1 VLQWFGTNTD
11 ISERQRAQAELERLL
26 AKEQESAEELAA
38 ANEEIHAQY
47 EETAA
52 QSEELEAQ
60 SEELAAQNEEI
71 LVARDELVVLYEHER
86 ENARLKDALAE
97 VDQTLVSSL
106 ERAEILDRALE
117 NGARALGAERAVL
130 EIREPDGWKVRS
142 VYRLPV
148 ELVGKLL
155 SCGEASIATAME
167 KSGGVLV
174 IEDAD
179 EDPRVNASTVARYGT
194 TAALVL
200 PISYQNRTMGSLQF
214 LYASGPHRFSDAEI
228 DFARN
233 LTVSVAL
240 ALENARLFEQQRS
253 IAAALQQT
261 ILEMPSGVPHMLFS
275 HLYRSATEETVVGGD
290 FYDAFELED
299 GSIAL
304 LIGDVSGHGVNAARI
319 ATMVKASLVAFAHS
333 YNDPNNVLTLVNQLL
348 LRKAVSGFTSLMFA
362 VFDPETGTLTYCSAG
377 HPELL
382 LARSGQVTSLASPR
396 ATPLGVFFD
405 WSCASE
411 SIQLELGDTL
421 LFYTDGVTEARRE
434 GELFGEERLVTAFRG
449 KVSLPL
455 EQLPQALLD
464 EVLAFTGGRLQ
475 DDVAILAVRPLI
487 SISRERN

>member
-1 VLQWFGTNTD
+1 M
-11 ISERQRAQAELERLL
+11 
-26 AKEQESAEELAA
+26 
-38 ANEEIHAQY
+38 AN
-47 EETAA
+47 
-52 QSEELEAQ
+52 
-60 SEELAAQNEEI
+60 
-71 LVARDELVVLYEHER
+71 DELLVLYEHEH

-142 VYRLPV
+142 VYRLPT

-155 SCGEASIATAME
+155 SDGEASIATAME

-174 IEDAD
+174 IEDAA

-214 LYASGPHRFSDAEI
+214 LFASGPHRFSDGEI

-299 GSIAL
+299 GFIAL

-333 YNDPNNVLTLVNQLL
+333 HNDPNDVLTLVNQLL
-348 LRKAVSGFTSLMFA
+348 LRKAVPGFTSLMFA
-362 VFDPETGTLTYCSAG
+362 VFHPETGTLTYCSAG

-382 LARSGQVTSLASPR
+382 LARSGEVTSLASPR
-396 ATPLGVFFD
+396 STPLGVFSD

-411 SIQLELGDTL
+411 SIRLEPGDTL
-421 LFYTDGVTEARRE
+421 LFYTDGLTEARRE
-434 GELFGEERLVTAFRG
+434 EELFGEERLGTAFRG
-449 KVSLPL
+449 KASLPL

-464 EVLAFTGGRLQ
+464 EVFAFTGGRLP

-487 SISRERN
+487 STSRERN